1 MRSYMQTYTCTYRHR
16 YTHTH
21 IYIYVCIYTHANT
34 HTHIHTHTTNTR
46 NPYTSLNAAAPPPRY
61 LHTHTHT
68 CSCACKYAY
77 TYTHLYIYIHL
88 HAQISSLFSHMC
100 TLVISTETIVNIG
113 VFRCCP
119 RMHTTLL
126 LSILFR
132 YIDKSAAEFRST
144 NIRLYVFGKQN
155 LSEGTRVICC
165 GTQKTS
171 CFLHFS
177 VLKNSNRTSR
187 ALCISFGD

>member
-1 MRSYMQTYTCTYRHR
+1 MAVNGRLKPHGLERSHLDMYMQIFLYAC
-16 YTHTH
+16 
-21 IYIYVCIYTHANT
+21 IYIYIYIYGHPPPPPPKIYTC
-34 HTHIHTHTTNTR
+34 R
-46 NPYTSLNAAAPPPRY
+46 
-61 LHTHTHT
+61 LHT
-68 CSCACKYAY
+68 
-77 TYTHLYIYIHL
+77 
-88 HAQISSLFSHMC
+88 ISSLFSHMC

-177 VLKNSNRTSR
+177 VLKKQ
-187 ALCISFGD
+187 